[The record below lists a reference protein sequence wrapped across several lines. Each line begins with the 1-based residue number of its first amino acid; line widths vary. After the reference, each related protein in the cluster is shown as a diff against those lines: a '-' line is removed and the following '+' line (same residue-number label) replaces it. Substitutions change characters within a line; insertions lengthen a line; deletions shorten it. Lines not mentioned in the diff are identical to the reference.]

1 MMIDWLMIDQVA
13 WQPLPPPPQ
22 PPFPPIDP
30 CNVFNWYLYL
40 IAILIHIKTKNY
52 LVIFKT
58 V

>member
-1 MMIDWLMIDQVA
+1 MIGWLMIDRA
-13 WQPLPPPPQ
+13 ACPPPL
-22 PPFPPIDP
+22 PIDP
-30 CNVFNWYLYL
+30 YNVFNWYLYL